1 MILYELAHRGKRPY
15 WQVAFIALFFCARF
29 LSESVGQLN
38 QDFDLIRQK
47 IIAGERPKFDDV
59 TAPAES
65 VFLSLLKCLL
75 HFDALQVPAALQVL
89 CAP

>member
-1 MILYELAHRGKRPY
+1 M
-15 WQVAFIALFFCARF
+15 RF
-29 LSESVGQLN
+29 LAEVSVVQLN

-65 VFLSLLKCLL
+65 VF
-75 HFDALQVPAALQVL
+75 FFF
-89 CAP
+89 

>member
-1 MILYELAHRGKRPY
+1 
-15 WQVAFIALFFCARF
+15 VRF
-29 LSESVGQLN
+29 LAEVSVVQLN

-65 VFLSLLKCLL
+65 VFFS
-75 HFDALQVPAALQVL
+75 FEVSVAF
-89 CAP
+89 

>member
-1 MILYELAHRGKRPY
+1 M
-15 WQVAFIALFFCARF
+15 RF
-29 LSESVGQLN
+29 LAEVSVVQLN

-65 VFLSLLKCLL
+65 VFFLLKCPL
-75 HFDALQVPAALQVL
+75 HFDALQVPGALQVM
-89 CAP
+89 CAPRPSVQAHICRDQVFLADD